1 MLENRAGLPAG
12 KLKHFFLSQ
21 HHPTFHQT
29 HAPCIVLYIHF
40 RSYCCSSLF
49 SCPLLKQVCD
59 SVFTPCFNTTSGT
72 GFFLD
77 LEAATDVT
85 IEGFSTMSQGAG
97 TRDVEL
103 YYRPGGFAG
112 YETDA
117 AAWTLAGSASGFDP
131 VSAISC
137 PIPVTPLPITFN
149 VCIPAGERYGFYL
162 ASTSGSGSFELY
174 DTLTTGTLFSDDGTL
189 RLYVGKG
196 AFAFGAF
203 TGFVTQNKL
212 MQGTIQYSCG
222 CSTGMQHPSAAS
234 NVRLFPSI
242 VTREFQLD
250 LSKAQG
256 VYQSARILDSAGRL
270 LDQLELDA
278 TATSIIRNVA
288 SLSPGVYTLQLTG
301 LKSSAQLKFVRSSD

>member
-1 MLENRAGLPAG
+1 MHRPL
-12 KLKHFFLSQ
+12 HSLS
-21 HHPTFHQT
+21 F
-29 HAPCIVLYIHF
+29 VL
-40 RSYCCSSLF
+40 LF
-49 SCPLLKQVCD
+49 VALQLSVTAQQVCD

-117 AAWTLAGSASGFDP
+117 SAWTLAGSAGGFDP
-131 VSAISC
+131 ESTVSC

-212 MQGTIQYSCG
+212 MQGSIQYSCG
-222 CSTGMQHPSAAS
+222 CSTGLQHPSAVS

-278 TATSIIRNVA
+278 TATSILRNVA

>member
-1 MLENRAGLPAG
+1 
-12 KLKHFFLSQ
+12 
-21 HHPTFHQT
+21 
-29 HAPCIVLYIHF
+29 
-40 RSYCCSSLF
+40 
-49 SCPLLKQVCD
+49 
-59 SVFTPCFNTTSGT
+59 
-72 GFFLD
+72 
-77 LEAATDVT
+77 
-85 IEGFSTMSQGAG
+85 
-97 TRDVEL
+97 VEL

-117 AAWTLAGSASGFDP
+117 SAWTLAGSASGFEP
-131 VSAISC
+131 ASAVSC

-222 CSTGMQHPSAAS
+222 CSTGLLQSPTAS
-234 NVRLFPSI
+234 NVRLYPSI

-270 LDQLELDA
+270 VGQLELDA
-278 TATSIIRNVA
+278 SATSVVRNVA
-288 SLSPGVYTLQLTG
+288 SLSPGVYTLQLMG
-301 LKSSAQLKFVRSSD
+301 LTSSAQLKFVRSSD

>member
-1 MLENRAGLPAG
+1 MLENRARLPAG

-278 TATSIIRNVA
+278 TATSILRNVA